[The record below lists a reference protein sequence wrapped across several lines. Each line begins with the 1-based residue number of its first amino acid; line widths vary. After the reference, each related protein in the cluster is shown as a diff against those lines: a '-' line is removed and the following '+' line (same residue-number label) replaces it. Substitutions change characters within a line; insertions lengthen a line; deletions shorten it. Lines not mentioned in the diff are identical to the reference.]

1 VAVRYFRRLRL
12 MFKDEQHTLE
22 SGDAAHFDARTP
34 HRLAAAGR
42 SEAVV
47 LLVASKPRHNAD

>member
-1 VAVRYFRRLRL
+1 